1 MIKEFHAKNIFN
13 KINCSLIFNS
23 DINILTGING
33 SGKTTILKLIW
44 YILSG
49 NIERIFLENVFF
61 QSLLLITNKYR
72 ISLENKGIKK
82 KTVKI
87 DLFDMRGKV
96 LL

>member
-13 KINCSLIFNS
+13 KINCDLIFNS

-49 NIERIFLENVFF
+49 NIEEIFLENIFF
-61 QSLLLITNKYR
+61 QIY
-72 ISLENKGIKK
+72 
-82 KTVKI
+82 
-87 DLFDMRGKV
+87 F
-96 LL
+96 